1 MPVVRISGADDPRV
15 SAYRSVT
22 DPELMRARGLFV
34 AEGRLVVERLIAEG
48 RYGIQSL
55 LLSEAASRA
64 LEPALGA
71 LQPSVPVY
79 VCQSP
84 DFRGISGYDVHRGCL
99 ALSARPAPPLI
110 DDVLAQAR
118 LVVVLEGVTNADNV
132 GGVFR
137 NAAAFG
143 ADAVLLDGASC
154 DPLYRKAIR
163 TSMAA
168 TLHVPF
174 ARMNDRADDWPA
186 ALAGL
191 KARGFTLAAFTPSG
205 TTCDLDE
212 LAASAG
218 PARIAL
224 LFGSEGPGLGAVS
237 EAAADYR
244 VRIPIDP
251 RVDSLNLAVA
261 AGIALHRLSSGRQ
274 GRRRW
279 QAGSTG

>member
-48 RYGIQSL
+48 RYDIQSL

-174 ARMNDRADDWPA
+174 ARM
-186 ALAGL
+186 
-191 KARGFTLAAFTPSG
+191 
-205 TTCDLDE
+205 E
-212 LAASAG
+212 
-218 PARIAL
+218 
-224 LFGSEGPGLGAVS
+224 
-237 EAAADYR
+237 
-244 VRIPIDP
+244 
-251 RVDSLNLAVA
+251 
-261 AGIALHRLSSGRQ
+261 
-274 GRRRW
+274 
-279 QAGSTG
+279 